1 MASIHQ
7 RPGSKFYHAAFR
19 DASGRLVLRSTKQT
33 DRSKALETALTFE
46 RTARRAESL
55 TEEQARKVVS
65 DLMER
70 VGGGRIRTVPVA
82 DFLAEWLDGKTATK
96 SGGTAERYRST
107 VAAFIKSLGSRSKVP
122 VASIATRDVQNFVHA
137 RIKQGFAP
145 GTVRLDAKIVSAA
158 FNRARREGLIDTNPA
173 DPVELPQKDGIERGT
188 FNATEI
194 RMLVDAA
201 EAEWKTLIMVA
212 YFTGAR
218 MGDCVNLQWAQINF
232 AKASV
237 VFKTRKTKDN
247 LELPLH
253 PELQAHLESLAGDT
267 AEKFILPGMAGK
279 GPGGRRGL
287 SESFK
292 SIVRRAGL
300 DLQEVQGL
308 GARKV
313 NRRTFHSL
321 RHSHVSAL
329 ANAGVSAELRMKITG
344 HKSAEIHGGYTH
356 HEREQLAAAMA
367 KLPGI
372 HATSADTV
380 RHD

>member
-7 RPGSKFYHAAFR
+7 RPGSQFYHAAFR

-33 DRSKALETALTFE
+33 DRAKAMETALTFE
-46 RTARRAESL
+46 RTARRAETL

-82 DFLAEWLDGKTATK
+82 DFLAEWLDGKTTTK
-96 SGGTAERYRST
+96 SGGTSERYGST
-107 VAAFIKSLGSRSKVP
+107 IKAFLASLGTRSKVP
-122 VASIATRDVQNFVHA
+122 VASIATRDVQKFVHA

-173 DPVELPQKDGIERGT
+173 DPVELPEKDSVERGT
-188 FNATEI
+188 FNPVEI

-201 EAEWKTLIMVA
+201 EGEWKTLITAA

-218 MGDCVNLQWAQINF
+218 LSDCVRLEWSQISF
-232 AKASV
+232 SEGTVSFKAK
-237 VFKTRKTKDN
+237 KTKDN

-253 PELQAHLESLAGDT
+253 PELQAHLEALAGDT
-267 AEKFILPGMAGK
+267 AEKFVMPGMAGK

-287 SESFK
+287 SETFK
-292 SIVRRAGL
+292 TIVRRAGL
-300 DLQEVQGL
+300 DLQEVQG
-308 GARKV
+308 GGVRKI
-313 NRRTFHSL
+313 NKRTFHSL
-321 RHSHVSAL
+321 RHSHVSGL

-356 HEREQLAAAMA
+356 HERAQLAAAMA
-367 KLPGI
+367 KLPGLRE
-372 HATSADTV
+372 A
-380 RHD
+380 